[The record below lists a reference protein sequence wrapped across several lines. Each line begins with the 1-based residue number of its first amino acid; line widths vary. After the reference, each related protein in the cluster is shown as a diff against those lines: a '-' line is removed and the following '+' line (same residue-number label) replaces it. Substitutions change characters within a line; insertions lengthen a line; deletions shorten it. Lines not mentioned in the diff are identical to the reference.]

1 MKKLL
6 LLPAV
11 ALMMASCGGADVCSC
26 KKTTEEMMEKMKE
39 VDMTDEKAMAAL
51 EEEYKADM
59 EACEELGKKMVEGL
73 EGEELE
79 AKQKEIQEEYEA
91 CK

>member
-1 MKKLL
+1 
-6 LLPAV
+6 
-11 ALMMASCGGADVCSC
+11 
-26 KKTTEEMMEKMKE
+26 
-39 VDMTDEKAMAAL
+39 L